1 MSIRLTFASAA
12 VLATI
17 AAAGHAQSVADQVV
31 SQLTE
36 QGYTRIEVK
45 TGPTQLKVEAIRGG
59 RELEAVY
66 DLATGAILKQ
76 EVNAIG
82 ADDDT
87 TPGVEIDAR
96 DRDFVDAAGNVH
108 DDDDDDGNRGL
119 GIDRDDDDDHGR
131 GRDDDMDDDDDDDD
145 GASAGDDD
153 DDDDDRGRGSDD
165 RASDDDD
172 DDDRASDDDDDD
184 RASDNDDDDDDSGR
198 GRGQG
203 RGGRDG
209 SDDD

>member
-1 MSIRLTFASAA
+1 MSIRLSLASAA

-17 AAAGHAQSVADQVV
+17 AAAGHAQSIADQVV
-31 SQLTE
+31 SQLTAE
-36 QGYTRIEVK
+36 GYTRIEVK
-45 TGPTQLKVEAIRGG
+45 TGPTQVKVEAIRDG

-76 EVNAIG
+76 QVNAIDD
-82 ADDDT
+82 DDDT
-87 TPGVEIDAR
+87 TPGGEVDTR

-119 GIDRDDDDDHGR
+119 GIDHDDDDRPGRGR
-131 GRDDDMDDDDDDDD
+131 GRDDDMDDDDHDDDH
-145 GASAGDDD
+145 G
-153 DDDDDRGRGSDD
+153 
-165 RASDDDD
+165 SDDDD
-172 DDDRASDDDDDD
+172 DDDHASDDDDE
-184 RASDNDDDDDDSGR
+184 DDDSGR
-198 GRGQG
+198 GRGRG

>member
-1 MSIRLTFASAA
+1 MSIRLSLASAA

-17 AAAGHAQSVADQVV
+17 AAAGHAQSIADQVV
-31 SQLTE
+31 SQLTAE
-36 QGYTRIEVK
+36 GYTRIEVK
-45 TGPTQLKVEAIRGG
+45 TGPTQVKVEAIRNG

-87 TPGVEIDAR
+87 TPGVEIDTR
-96 DRDFVDAAGNVH
+96 NRDFVDAAGNVH

-119 GIDRDDDDDHGR
+119 GIDRDDDDRPGRGR
-131 GRDDDMDDDDDDDD
+131 GRDDHMDDDDNDDNH
-145 GASAGDDD
+145 GR
-153 DDDDDRGRGSDD
+153 DDDDRGSDD
-165 RASDDDD
+165 ED

-184 RASDNDDDDDDSGR
+184 DDSGR
-198 GRGQG
+198 GRGRG